1 MADPD
6 AQALASSLG
15 LNLNDLMKNP
25 GKGSSGLGMVYL
37 GPKLGTKTSAP
48 KGPYAPGYT
57 PKYQGTTTYDYTA
70 KDEMPYEE
78 AQLMPL
84 KWSDKEKRDFVNKGI
99 LYKMPGFSPDMG
111 LPEIMSAWDDLS
123 KMSATWAKQGQ
134 NWSPWDI
141 MDSYKND
148 GKFGTVRRGDWLYDV
163 ATGEKVKYVGPKT
176 KTTTDKRVD
185 LSSPEDVKAL
195 TTQMLSELLGRA
207 PTTEEL
213 ARYRAAINGYEE
225 ANPEVTT
232 TTTTLDDQGEAVA
245 QSSKTTGGASEAA
258 RAGLVSEPAT
268 KGPEYG
274 KYQSATTYFDA
285 MMQMIG
291 GG

>member
-1 MADPD
+1 MTTPFDPG
-6 AQALASSLG
+6 AYYG
-15 LNLNDLMKNP
+15 NLDSLMKNP
-25 GKGSSGLGMVYL
+25 SKGGSGSRVYL
-37 GPKLGTKTSAP
+37 GATKKGTMDKEGIT
-48 KGPYAPGYT
+48 GPYAPGYKGT
-57 PKYQGTTTYDYTA
+57 PYTGAKSASYDDA
-70 KDEMPYEE
+70 VIMPTE
-78 AQLMPL
+78 
-84 KWSDKEKRDFVNKGI
+84 WSDKEKRNFVNKGI
-99 LYKMPGFSPDMG
+99 LYKLPGFSPDMG
-111 LPEIMSAWDDLS
+111 LPEMVDAWTKLVDRSQEFS
-123 KMSATWAKQGQ
+123 KGGTD
-134 NWSPWDI
+134 WSPWDV
-141 MDSYKND
+141 MESYKND

-163 ATGEKVKYVGPKT
+163 ATGEKIKYVGPKT

-207 PTTEEL
+207 PTVEEL

-232 TTTTLDDQGEAVA
+232 TTTTLDDMGEAVS

-258 RAGLVSEPAT
+258 RAGLVTEPAK

>member
-1 MADPD
+1 MTTPFDPGAYYD
-6 AQALASSLG
+6 INS
-15 LNLNDLMKNP
+15 LMKNP
-25 GKGSSGLGMVYL
+25 GKSGSGGVVYL
-37 GPKLGTKTSAP
+37 GPLKKGMMDKEGIT
-48 KGPYAPGYT
+48 GPYAPGYKGT
-57 PKYQGTTTYDYTA
+57 PYLAAKSASYDDA
-70 KDEMPYEE
+70 VIMPTE
-78 AQLMPL
+78 
-84 KWSDKEKRDFVNKGI
+84 WSDKEKRDFVNKGI
-99 LYKMPGFSPDMG
+99 LYKLPGFSPDMG
-111 LPEIMSAWDDLS
+111 LPEMVDAWTSLVDRSQEFS
-123 KMSATWAKQGQ
+123 KGGTD
-134 NWSPWDI
+134 WSPWDV
-141 MDSYKND
+141 MESYKND

-232 TTTTLDDQGEAVA
+232 TTTTLDDMGEAVS

-258 RAGLVSEPAT
+258 KAGLVTEPA
-268 KGPEYG
+268 KQGPEYG